1 MKQGIDCTNEQIGK
15 IEQLLNEYIDFAAQ
29 EAGIRTADKAN
40 QVQEKAIREAM
51 NAANRA
57 IKRVSNIALAM
68 VNKAILQL
76 MAVIG
81 G

>member
-1 MKQGIDCTNEQIGK
+1 MSLRNK
-15 IEQLLNEYIDFAAQ
+15 QLLNEYIDFAAQ
-29 EAGIRTADKAN
+29 EAGIRAADKAN

-51 NAANRA
+51 NTANRA
-57 IKRVSNIALAM
+57 VKRVSNIALAM